1 MVNLLPTILY
11 SCMLGITIFALIDV
25 FNKPKQR
32 HTFFLKGL
40 LLLLLI
46 HLAGELFIYSGAYVY
61 APALA
66 GAQFPFRAL
75 LGPALYF
82 YAHAMMSPGKS
93 VGKRVY
99 LLASVGPI
107 LVVLI
112 MLPFIFMISPAEKLA
127 LATPSTRDPELWKI
141 AVFTCLATT
150 FVFIAFTA
158 LFLAMAFN
166 LHSRHCQQLMER
178 FSDIEQRA
186 VGWFKAVL
194 LIWGAVWF
202 MYAVE
207 FALGALGWRWFG
219 SGVVLPIFEVIALA
233 IFVQKALGQK
243 GLLSTD
249 KGLPRASQGRAA
261 LLSDEKMQRVAS
273 KLEHSM
279 KEGKLFLH
287 NDLSLKKLSE
297 SIAETENHISET
309 LSQLLKTN
317 FFQFVNGFRIEEAKA
332 ELQDKG
338 KLVTNIALD
347 VGFNSKSTFNTAFKK
362 VAGCSPSAYR
372 NLLNEKKADLF

>member
-11 SCMLGITIFALIDV
+11 SAMMGMAIFALVEV

-82 YAHAMMSPGKS
+82 YAHAMMSPAKPL
-93 VGKRVY
+93 GKRLY
-99 LLASVGPI
+99 FLASVGPV
-107 LVVLI
+107 LVVLL
-112 MLPFIFMISPAEKLA
+112 MLPFIFTISPAEKLA

-141 AVFTCLATT
+141 AVFTCLSTT

-158 LFLAMAFN
+158 LFLAMAYK
-166 LHSRHCQQLMER
+166 LHNRHCQQLMER

-186 VGWFKAVL
+186 VGWFKVVL
-194 LIWGAVWF
+194 LIWGVVWF

-219 SGVVLPIFEVIALA
+219 SGIVLPIFEVIALA
-233 IFVQKALGQK
+233 IFVQKALGQR
-243 GLLSTD
+243 GLHSAEQ
-249 KGLPRASQGRAA
+249 GLPRTSQGRAA
-261 LLSDEKMQRVAS
+261 LLSDEKMQRIAS
-273 KLEHSM
+273 KLEQSM
-279 KEGKLFLH
+279 KEDKLFLH
-287 NDLSLKKLSE
+287 NDLSLNKLSE

-309 LSQLLKTN
+309 LSQLLQTN
-317 FFQFVNGFRIEEAKA
+317 FFQFVNGFRVEEAKA
-332 ELQDKG
+332 ELKDKG

-372 NLLNEKKADLF
+372 NLLNDNKPDML